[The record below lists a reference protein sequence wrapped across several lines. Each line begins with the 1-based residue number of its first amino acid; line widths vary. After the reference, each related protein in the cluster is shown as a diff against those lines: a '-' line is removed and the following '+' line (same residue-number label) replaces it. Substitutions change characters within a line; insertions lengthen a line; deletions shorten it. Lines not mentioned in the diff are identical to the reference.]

1 MVGSATA
8 TTTATAT
15 ATATEGSAT
24 AGGSATATEDS
35 VTATE
40 SSVTATESSVTA
52 TESSVMATED
62 LEPGVTMVSDDSAT
76 ILVDGS
82 VVAGGSEKTVGE
94 GPVAGVKWASVE
106 ARPLNERR

>member
-24 AGGSATATEDS
+24 AGGSATATED
-35 VTATE
+35 
-40 SSVTATESSVTA
+40 SVTATESSVTA